1 VSALREALAAWDEHQ
16 RAWAGIVTAREQA
29 EWKLFADHH
38 ARCVADAFVIATAG
52 WNREDVAR
60 PAALFALTSAD
71 GRKWIS
77 AAAGRAA

>member
-29 EWKLFADHH
+29 EWQLFKAHH
-38 ARCVADAFVIATAG
+38 AKCVADAFCVATAG

-60 PAALFALTSAD
+60 PAVLFALESAD
-71 GRKWIS
+71 GRRWIES
-77 AAAGRAA
+77 VVKP